1 MEKKLQARAWD
12 WKKLL
17 NLIKKIFQNKTK
29 KELLKILK
37 TKNYWVEEIRYSE
50 LINKKLKKTYKSLN
64 YFESLLLM

>member
-64 YFESLLLM
+64 YVESLLLM